1 VVRARPSIC
10 TVYGAA
16 PPADI
21 SLCGR
26 LPKGAHGS
34 ASTSL
39 SPVYRIGATRLV
51 PLLDTPLM
59 NKRKPT
65 HRRNRRNRGHP
76 QLRRHIHDRR
86 QPPRRPSAL
95 NQGGT
100 PAGSLALWLMKAF
113 GLYSNRPFA
122 IGVALLGAIPASSD
136 ASRGLIQQ
144 VNLSPF
150 AHTRSAT
157 V

>member
-1 VVRARPSIC
+1 MHSPR
-10 TVYGAA
+10 AA

-21 SLCGR
+21 SLFR
-26 LPKGAHGS
+26 QVAQGAHGS
-34 ASTSL
+34 ASTSP
-39 SPVYRIGATRLV
+39 SPGVQNRRNPFGSIAGY
-51 PLLDTPLM
+51 PLM

-86 QPPRRPSAL
+86 HPPKRPSAL